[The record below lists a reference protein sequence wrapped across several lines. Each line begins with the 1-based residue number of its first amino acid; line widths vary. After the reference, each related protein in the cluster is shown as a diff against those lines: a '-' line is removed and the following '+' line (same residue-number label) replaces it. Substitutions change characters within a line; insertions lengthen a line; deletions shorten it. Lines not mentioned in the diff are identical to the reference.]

1 MPEGEIKEVNAD
13 KLGAQQR
20 IASVGDEHECFLSK
34 FKDLVH
40 RWKRKIYEVSEAG
53 SIYVRVYEDMIDLLR
68 AAIVGPSGTPY
79 HDSLFFFDVRFPP
92 EYPRCPPKVYYHSA
106 FHLLQHF
113 ETLVVHH
120 FHERER
126 AILESCSA
134 YASGIVVGSSVRDG
148 AK

>member
-1 MPEGEIKEVNAD
+1 M
-13 KLGAQQR
+13 
-20 IASVGDEHECFLSK
+20 ST
-34 FKDLVH
+34 
-40 RWKRKIYEVSEAG
+40 G
-53 SIYVRVYEDMIDLLR
+53 SIYVRVYEDRNDLLR

-79 HDSLFFFDVRFPP
+79 HDGLFFFDVRFPP
-92 EYPRCPPKVYYHSA
+92 EYPRCPA
-106 FHLLQHF
+106 HF

-148 AK
+148 AKYACDKCFAGFKKSLEDFVQKM

>member
-20 IASVGDEHECFLSK
+20 IASFGDDHECFLSK

-40 RWKRKIYEVSEAG
+40 G
-53 SIYVRVYEDMIDLLR
+53 IDLLR

-79 HDSLFFFDVRFPP
+79 HDGLFFFDVRFPP
-92 EYPRCPPKVYYHSA
+92 EYPRCPP
-106 FHLLQHF
+106 HF

-134 YASGIVVGSSVRDG
+134 YASGIVVGSLVRDG
-148 AK
+148 AKYALRQVLCRLQEVP